1 MTYTDGTS
9 TTAQVSL
16 SSWKSPQY
24 FAGETIVAQTTAA
37 NLNDGTQVAGTFDV
51 YGYTVALNQAKT
63 VASLSLPAND
73 DVVILAAGLGTG
85 TSVPVGG
92 TFTYTPSA
100 GFVPRASLEL
110 QTTFQPSDMADLT
123 SSTGQ
128 TYLQV
133 GILDFTLTAPSGS
146 ALTGHMGDSLTL
158 AFNVAPTGMAYANSL
173 SFSLSGALPPLTT
186 VTFSPATV
194 DAHAGSQ
201 RVVMT
206 VHTQSLTRLQ
216 QSVPL
221 RRAAGVGVVAC
232 GLWFLPLGTVRRRR
246 ASLMGGRTL
255 CVMLVLTLFP
265 TGCGGGYHDV
275 TYPLVLSATDGTT
288 THSMPVTLH
297 ITSSKQ

>member
-1 MTYTDGTS
+1 
-9 TTAQVSL
+9 
-16 SSWKSPQY
+16 
-24 FAGETIVAQTTAA
+24 
-37 NLNDGTQVAGTFDV
+37 
-51 YGYTVALNQAKT
+51 
-63 VASLSLPAND
+63 
-73 DVVILAAGLGTG
+73 
-85 TSVPVGG
+85 
-92 TFTYTPSA
+92 
-100 GFVPRASLEL
+100 
-110 QTTFQPSDMADLT
+110 
-123 SSTGQ
+123 
-128 TYLQV
+128 
-133 GILDFTLTAPSGS
+133 
-146 ALTGHMGDSLTL
+146 MGDSLTL